1 VLADIT
7 GVTGMRIIRAI
18 LDGERDRRKLALMRT
33 PGVKS
38 TPEEIAK
45 ALEGDYREEHLFVLR
60 QAVEL
65 YDFYQRQIEACDHEI
80 DACLSRFDTK
90 ADLESNPLP
99 PLKKGKKKP
108 KDGPLV
114 DLRAHLWRMTG
125 VDFTQID
132 GLDVLTVQTILSETG
147 LNPAAFRTMKHFTS
161 WLALSPDNRVTG
173 GKVKSTRTRKVANR
187 AAMAFRIAAQSL
199 ANSTSALGGFYRR
212 IRARL
217 GAPKAITAT
226 AHKLARI
233 FYTLWTTGKQY
244 VDLGA
249 QHYEQRY
256 KDRIVRSMKKRLHDL
271 GYTVTIEPTATAA
284 AL

>member
-1 VLADIT
+1 
-7 GVTGMRIIRAI
+7 M
-18 LDGERDRRKLALMRT
+18 
-33 PGVKS
+33 
-38 TPEEIAK
+38 
-45 ALEGDYREEHLFVLR
+45 
-60 QAVEL
+60 
-65 YDFYQRQIEACDHEI
+65 
-80 DACLSRFDTK
+80 
-90 ADLESNPLP
+90 
-99 PLKKGKKKP
+99 
-108 KDGPLV
+108 
-114 DLRAHLWRMTG
+114 
-125 VDFTQID
+125 
-132 GLDVLTVQTILSETG
+132 LTVQTILSETG
-147 LNPAAFRTMKHFTS
+147 LDPSAFPTCKRFTS
-161 WLALSPDNRVTG
+161 WLALCPDNRVTG

-233 FYTLWTTGKQY
+233 FYTLWTTRKQY

-284 AL
+284 TL